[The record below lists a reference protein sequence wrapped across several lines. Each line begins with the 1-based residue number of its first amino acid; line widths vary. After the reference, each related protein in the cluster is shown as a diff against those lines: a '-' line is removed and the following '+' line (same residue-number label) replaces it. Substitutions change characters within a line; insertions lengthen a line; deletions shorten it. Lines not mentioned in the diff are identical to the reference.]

1 MTTLATH
8 DAARRALRDAI
19 DREKAA
25 LAAFDL
31 EPLSG
36 DAEAAYVEAVMVTEA
51 RALALE
57 RVMAASSRG
66 SSPTDL
72 SA

>member
-1 MTTLATH
+1 MVTTL

-36 DAEAAYVEAVMVTEA
+36 DAEAAYIEAVMVTEA
-51 RALALE
+51 KALALA
-57 RVMAASSRG
+57 RVKAASSRG
-66 SSPTDL
+66 STPN
-72 SA
+72 